1 MPNPERETM
10 NNSDIVISTK
20 NLSKVYKLYKNP
32 KDRLKEALSLSGKIY
47 HKDFYALK
55 DINLE
60 IKRGEVIG
68 IVGKN
73 GSGKSTLLK
82 ILSRVLTPSS
92 GEFMVKGKVS
102 SLLELGSG
110 FNPELTGLEN
120 VYFYGTILG
129 FSEEKIKEK
138 LPEIL
143 DFADIGDFIY
153 QPLKTYSSGMRA
165 RLAFSVAINVDPD
178 ILILDEVLAVGD
190 ELFRRKCY
198 ARMESF
204 FKGRKTILFVSHSV
218 SDINQLC
225 SRAIMLN
232 NGELII
238 DGISKTVTSLYQKY
252 LYSPTRINLIKEI
265 KILNEHLKAD
275 QVIGITA
282 TSNQTVNQVSINQ
295 LKVDEKFES
304 LVKLGLKNEM
314 NQGLKPYNI
323 PSLKPITT
331 IKSGISDVLI
341 DNVKI
346 TTLLGETVNALLVDD
361 EYRFTYRAKFRNK
374 EKNVFFG
381 IAFKSEK
388 GLKLSGSN
396 TSYFDNIIDEVKPD
410 EVFIVSCR
418 FTCYLLP
425 GNYFTN
431 INIISFKDSEIMPL
445 CKIDDAFMFKVQPMS
460 RRVYNGII
468 SLNQSFEIEKIPLIK

>member
-1 MPNPERETM
+1 MAA
-10 NNSDIVISTK
+10 NNDIVISTK

-82 ILSRVLTPSS
+82 ILSRVLTQTS

-129 FSEEKIKEK
+129 FSEEKIKDK
-138 LPEIL
+138 LQEIL

-153 QPLKTYSSGMRA
+153 QPLKTYSSGMKS

-198 ARMESF
+198 ARMEGF
-204 FKGRKTILFVSHSV
+204 FKGQKTVLFVSHSV

-225 SRAIMLN
+225 TRAILIDKGEAIFEGLAKLVTTQYERYLFVNPEKAISIREEIVQMNNDDSLKFVACRRSSEVSNKIINLN
-232 NGELII
+232 NSAADGKKTSLAQKADNGTKRKEYFSPNLISTSKV
-238 DGISKTVTSLYQKY
+238 ISKYYDVDLYEVMILSTDNENVNILVTGESYFLSYRVSFNIQ
-252 LYSPTRINLIKEI
+252 
-265 KILNEHLKAD
+265 
-275 QVIGITA
+275 A
-282 TSNQTVNQVSINQ
+282 TDVSFGMMI
-295 LKVDEKFES
+295 
-304 LVKLGLKNEM
+304 KNE
-314 NQGLKPYNI
+314 
-323 PSLKPITT
+323 
-331 IKSGISDVLI
+331 
-341 DNVKI
+341 
-346 TTLLGETVNALLVDD
+346 
-361 EYRFTYRAKFRNK
+361 
-374 EKNVFFG
+374 
-381 IAFKSEK
+381 K
-388 GLKLSGSN
+388 GMYLSGSSAKN
-396 TSYFDNIIDEVKPD
+396 FNANLSDVATKEKYLVKWK
-410 EVFIVSCR
+410 
-418 FTCYLLP
+418 FTCNLLK
-425 GNYFTN
+425 GTYF
-431 INIISFKDSEIMPL
+431 INVGVT
-445 CKIDDAFMFKVQPMS
+445 AF
-460 RRVYNGII
+460 NGIERFFLCRAI
-468 SLNQSFEIEKIPLIK
+468 DAIVFRVDDPDNKLYSGFVYTDQIFSIIRLD

>member
-1 MPNPERETM
+1 MS
-10 NNSDIVISTK
+10 NNDIVISTK

-55 DINLE
+55 EINLE
-60 IKRGEVIG
+60 IRRGEVIG

-82 ILSRVLTPSS
+82 ILSRVLTQTS
-92 GEFMVKGKVS
+92 GEFIVKGKVS

-153 QPLKTYSSGMRA
+153 QPLKTYSSGMKA

-198 ARMESF
+198 ARMEGF
-204 FKGRKTILFVSHSV
+204 FKGQKTILFVSHSV

-225 SRAIMLN
+225 TRAVMLDR
-232 NGELII
+232 GEFLIEGPPKLVTTHYQRYLFASFDKITQVRREIVLMNMDDEAKNVHAI
-238 DGISKTVTSLYQKY
+238 DIPENQKSSDHVRD
-252 LYSPTRINLIKEI
+252 LSSNKEAHELSDKPSPFDNQKPYYIPNLI
-265 KILNEHLKAD
+265 
-275 QVIGITA
+275 T
-282 TSNQTVNQVSINQ
+282 
-295 LKVDEKFES
+295 
-304 LVKLGLKNEM
+304 
-314 NQGLKPYNI
+314 
-323 PSLKPITT
+323 
-331 IKSGISDVLI
+331 KSRVEYRNSDVDI
-341 DNVKI
+341 YDVCI
-346 TTLLGETVNALLVDD
+346 TTLDGIKVNVLVTGEQYVFCYKVKFWINA
-361 EYRFTYRAKFRNK
+361 
-374 EKNVFFG
+374 KNISFG
-381 IAFKSEK
+381 MGFKSEK
-388 GLKLSGSN
+388 GLHLTGSETSSFIETIEFIN
-396 TSYFDNIIDEVKPD
+396 TGSIFSVKWL
-410 EVFIVSCR
+410 FLC
-418 FTCYLLP
+418 CYLE
-425 GNYFTN
+425 GNYFAN
-431 INIISFKDSEIMPL
+431 IGVMSHINGEK
-445 CKIDDAFMFKVQPMS
+445 KILNRIVDGLIFKVQTS
-460 RRVYNGII
+460 SIRIFNGFIYA
-468 SLNQSFEIEKIPLIK
+468 NQTPIVIHH